1 MPFRFLNSTIDDAIP
16 GSDVKTRAHSK
27 ASRNCVDTL
36 MHYTRSALESD
47 ALSHR
52 LSTVAAPAHALPKL
66 VLAFL
71 LAIVASQSD
80 LRAQTLAP
88 PTASTPQPAA
98 SASAG
103 TEEETIEPTFET
115 QKLARTYILDVP
127 APRGQITDRNGEPLA
142 QNRLNYNLA
151 INFPTPLD
159 FSDAQALSFAK
170 EKIDKTARLIGRK
183 IKISDDAILRHY
195 HNRGIMPME
204 IAQNLT
210 QVEYE
215 QIKNEPPPGVIV
227 RPTYVR
233 VYPNGKVAGQ
243 IIGYTGKTGRNPD
256 GIVDNHETLWP
267 ETEGR
272 EGLEQTFNQ
281 MLAGKHGEYKLTFD
295 KDGRKTSEKLITPP
309 EPGFNVVTTIDLR
322 LQQLAEKALEAKAKR
337 GAIVIIDPNNGD
349 ILALASWPTYDPNL
363 FVPSI
368 SAEQLKTLQDDKDIP
383 LLPRA
388 YRSSYP
394 PGSTF
399 KIAVG
404 IAALESGAV
413 HPDDRYECVPSIQI
427 GNVTFHNWKKGNR
440 GALNFVQA
448 LTESCDTWF
457 YQVGIRTGAQPIIDW
472 ALQLGFGA
480 KCGIPLRGEA
490 EGRVPNDEY
499 MKATHGRRLL
509 NGDIAN
515 MSIGQGD
522 TQVTPLQMAQAMGVV
537 ANGGTLYQTR
547 LVQQVQTFD
556 NQIVTAYQVRAKRIL
571 NLSAETLDEVHTGMI
586 DVVNGAGGTA
596 HQATLDNAEVAGKTG
611 TAQWGPKNKERTAAW
626 FAGFL
631 PADQPR
637 YAFAALYEGDVGSK
651 VHGGSAA
658 APMIADVFKEVYKS
672 EKVVSQK
679 QRRAREQPEIRRAEP
694 VEEEDESD

>member
-1 MPFRFLNSTIDDAIP
+1 MSRSEICENLRNLRF
-16 GSDVKTRAHSK
+16 V
-27 ASRNCVDTL
+27 TL
-36 MHYTRSALESD
+36 LFVVP
-47 ALSHR
+47 L
-52 LSTVAAPAHALPKL
+52 
-66 VLAFL
+66 
-71 LAIVASQSD
+71 
-80 LRAQTLAP
+80 
-88 PTASTPQPAA
+88 AA
-98 SASAG
+98 SAQMLAPSAVPSA
-103 TEEETIEPTFET
+103 TPASEEETIVPTFET

-127 APRGQITDRNGEPLA
+127 SPRGQITDRNGVPLA
-142 QNRLNYNLA
+142 QNRLSYNLA

-159 FSDAQALSFAK
+159 FSDAQALSFVR
-170 EKIDKTARLIGRK
+170 EKIDKAGKLIGRTLR
-183 IKISDDAILRHY
+183 ISDEAILRNY
-195 HNRGIMPME
+195 RNRGIMPLE
-204 IAQNLT
+204 IAQNLSQT
-210 QVEYE
+210 EYKE
-215 QIKNEPPPGVIV
+215 VKDNLPPGIMV
-227 RPTYVR
+227 RPIYVR
-233 VYPNGKVAGQ
+233 IYPNGKIAGQ

-256 GIVDNHETLWP
+256 GIIDNHETLWP

-272 EGLEQTFNQ
+272 EGLEQTFNE
-281 MLAGKHGEYKLTFD
+281 MLTGKHGEYKLTFD

-309 EPGFNVVTTIDLR
+309 EPGYNVVTTLDLH

-337 GAIVIIDPNNGD
+337 GAMVIIDPNNGD

-368 SAEQLKTLQDDKDIP
+368 STEQLKALQDDPDIP

-404 IAALESGAV
+404 IAALESAAV
-413 HPDDRYECVPSIQI
+413 SPDDRFDCVPAIQI
-427 GNVTFHNWKKGNR
+427 GNVTFHNWKKGAR

-457 YQVGIRTGAQPIIDW
+457 YQVGIKTGAEPIVDW
-472 ALQLGFGA
+472 SLKLGFGV

-515 MSIGQGD
+515 LSIGQGD
-522 TQVTPLQMAQAMGVV
+522 VQVTPLQMAQAMGTV
-537 ANGGTLYQTR
+537 ANGGTFYQTR
-547 LVQQVQTFD
+547 LVQQVQTF
-556 NQIVTAYQVRAKRIL
+556 NNEIVTAYSVRAKKEL
-571 NLSAETLDEVHTGMI
+571 GLSSGTLDELHTGMI

-596 HQATLDNAEVAGKTG
+596 HQASLDNVETAGKTG

-631 PADQPR
+631 PVDQPQ

-651 VHGGSAA
+651 VHGGSTA
-658 APMIADVFKEVYKS
+658 APMIADIFKEIYKGQQIA
-672 EKVVSQK
+672 KRP
-679 QRRAREQPEIRRAEP
+679 RREREPEVRLAEP
-694 VEEEDESD
+694 VEEQDESD

>member
-1 MPFRFLNSTIDDAIP
+1 LGGLWIAFSILAMST
-16 GSDVKTRAHSK
+16 
-27 ASRNCVDTL
+27 
-36 MHYTRSALESD
+36 ALC
-47 ALSHR
+47 
-52 LSTVAAPAHALPKL
+52 
-66 VLAFL
+66 
-71 LAIVASQSD
+71 
-80 LRAQTLAP
+80 AQALAP
-88 PTASTPQPAA
+88 SAVPSTTTPPQ
-98 SASAG
+98 
-103 TEEETIEPTFET
+103 TEEETIVPTFET

-127 APRGQITDRNGEPLA
+127 APRGQITDRNGESLA
-142 QNRLNYNLA
+142 QNRLSYNLA

-159 FSDAQALSFAK
+159 FSDAQALSFAR
-170 EKIDKTARLIGRK
+170 EKIDRTARLIGRRL
-183 IKISDDAILRHY
+183 KISDEAILRHY
-195 HNRGIMPME
+195 RNRGVMPME
-204 IAQNLT
+204 IAQNLS
-210 QVEYE
+210 QLEYE
-215 QIKNEPPPGVIV
+215 QIKNNPPPGVIV
-227 RPTYVR
+227 RPIYVR

-272 EGLEQTFNQ
+272 EGLEQTFNE
-281 MLAGKHGEYKLTFD
+281 MLTGKHGEYKLTFD

-309 EPGFNVVTTIDLR
+309 DPGYNVVTTIDLR

-368 SAEQLKTLQDDKDIP
+368 SVEQLKLLQDDKDIP

-404 IAALESGAV
+404 IAALESRAIQ
-413 HPDDRYECVPSIQI
+413 PDDEYQCVPSIQI

-472 ALQLGFGA
+472 ALALGFGA

-522 TQVTPLQMAQAMGVV
+522 IQVTPLQMAQAMGVV
-537 ANGGTLYQTR
+537 ANGGTFYQTR

-556 NQIVTAYQVRAKRIL
+556 NQIVTAYSVRAKRTL
-571 NLSAETLDEVHTGMI
+571 NLSSETLDELHTGMI
-586 DVVNGAGGTA
+586 DVVNSAGGTA
-596 HQATLDNAEVAGKTG
+596 HQASLDNAEVAGKTG

-626 FAGFL
+626 FAGFM

-658 APMIADVFKEVYKS
+658 APMIADVFKEIYKS
-672 EKVVSQK
+672 EKVVGQR
-679 QRRAREQPEIRRAEP
+679 QRREREQPEVRRAEP

>member
-1 MPFRFLNSTIDDAIP
+1 MTS
-16 GSDVKTRAHSK
+16 SK
-27 ASRNCVDTL
+27 MFFGRVWRQRGWLLVVLVIQA
-36 MHYTRSALESD
+36 MA
-47 ALSHR
+47 
-52 LSTVAAPAHALPKL
+52 TVL
-66 VLAFL
+66 F
-71 LAIVASQSD
+71 
-80 LRAQTLAP
+80 AQALAP
-88 PTASTPQPAA
+88 SAVPGTTPSPQ
-98 SASAG
+98 
-103 TEEETIEPTFET
+103 TEEETIFPTFET

-142 QNRLNYNLA
+142 QNKLSYNLA

-159 FSDAQALSFAK
+159 FSDTQALSFAR
-170 EKIDKTARLIGRK
+170 EKIDRTARLIGRK

-204 IAQNLT
+204 IVQNLSEL
-210 QVEYE
+210 EYE
-215 QIKNEPPPGVIV
+215 QIKNNPPPGVIV
-227 RPTYVR
+227 RPIYVR

-272 EGLEQTFNQ
+272 EGLEQTFNE
-281 MLAGKHGEYKLTFD
+281 MLTGKHGEYKLTFD
-295 KDGRKTSEKLITPP
+295 KDGRKTSDKLITPP
-309 EPGFNVVTTIDLR
+309 EPGYNVVTTLDLR

-368 SAEQLKTLQDDKDIP
+368 SAEQLKALQDDKDIP

-413 HPDDRYECVPSIQI
+413 HPDDRFDCVPAIQI

-457 YQVGIRTGAQPIIDW
+457 YQVGIKTGAQPIIDW

-480 KCGIPLRGEA
+480 KCGIPVRGEA

-522 TQVTPLQMAQAMGVV
+522 TQVTPLQMAQAMAIV

-556 NQIVTAYQVRAKRIL
+556 NQLVTAYQVRAKRTL
-571 NLSAETLDEVHTGMI
+571 NLSSETLDELHTGMI
-586 DVVNGAGGTA
+586 DVVNGGGGTA
-596 HQATLDNAEVAGKTG
+596 HQASLDNAEVAGKTG

-637 YAFAALYEGDVGSK
+637 YAFAAVYEGDVGSK

-658 APMIADVFKEVYKS
+658 APMIADVFKEIYKG
-672 EKVVSQK
+672 EKVVSHE
-679 QRRAREQPEIRRAEP
+679 QRRAREQREIRRAEP